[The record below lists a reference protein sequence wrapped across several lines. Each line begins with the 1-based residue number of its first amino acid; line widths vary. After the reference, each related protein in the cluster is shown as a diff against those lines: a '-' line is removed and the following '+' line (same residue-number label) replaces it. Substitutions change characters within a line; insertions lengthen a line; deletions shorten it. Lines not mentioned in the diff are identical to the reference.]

1 MIMKKILAS
10 LLCVLMVSGL
20 AGAQDAPKPDNKII
34 RRIKIRSA
42 DPRLI
47 ALLLSGKG
55 NFLTPPESSTILKLG
70 GNNGLGGGN
79 GGNQNGGGHGG

>member
-10 LLCVLMVSGL
+10 LLCMVMISGL
-20 AGAQDAPKPDNKII
+20 AGAQDAPKPDTKIV

-70 GNNGLGGGN
+70 GNTGNGGN
-79 GGNQNGGGHGG
+79 GGNGNGG